1 MYFHTYTQV
10 YIWLIDILTYITI
23 YIKRVVK
30 PVIKIK
36 KSYSNIVFF
45 FHIYTF
51 TLNYTY
57 WLINIITYTDYIDK
71 SISNNSVV

>member
-1 MYFHTYTQV
+1 MYFDTYTQV

-36 KSYSNIVFF
+36 KIVF
-45 FHIYTF
+45 
-51 TLNYTY
+51 
-57 WLINIITYTDYIDK
+57 
-71 SISNNSVV
+71 

>member
-1 MYFHTYTQV
+1 MIDRYSHLYN
-10 YIWLIDILTYITI
+10 YIYKKSCKTCYID
-23 YIKRVVK
+23 K
-30 PVIKIK
+30 K

-45 FHIYTF
+45 IYIIYTF

-71 SISNNSVV
+71 SIYNNSVV

>member
-1 MYFHTYTQV
+1 MVDRYSHLYN
-10 YIWLIDILTYITI
+10 YIY
-23 YIKRVVK
+23 
-30 PVIKIK
+30 K
-36 KSYSNIVFF
+36 KSCKTCYIHVDKKKTYSNIVF

-71 SISNNSVV
+71 SIYNNSVV